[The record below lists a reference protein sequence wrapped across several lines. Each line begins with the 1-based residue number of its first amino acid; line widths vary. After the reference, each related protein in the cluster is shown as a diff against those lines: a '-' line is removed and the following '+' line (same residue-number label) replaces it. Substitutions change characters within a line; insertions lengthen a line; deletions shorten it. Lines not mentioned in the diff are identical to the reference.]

1 MAGTR
6 SGRILERMRFAL
18 FAAVFALGGCSAQ
31 AGSAVVL
38 ASGQSPSSLTTDGT
52 NVYWTNHTGE
62 VDACDV
68 AGCDEHPTQLAMA
81 GAPAGIAVSESDV
94 YFTDVAAGAV
104 SKTPIAGGEVTRIG
118 SSNDA
123 WGISVAGGRVFW
135 TTNATR
141 GPVMTCPRGG
151 CAGAP
156 ASMAGGDASY
166 AIATD
171 ATNVYW
177 SDWNA
182 VWTCPLEGC
191 SGAPTPLAAVA
202 GHVALAVDDAN
213 VYWAYPDE
221 GVVLACAKHACTE
234 PTVLATKQGGAS
246 AVASDG
252 HDVYWVTSN
261 AVMRCATTGCAEQ
274 PTVLASLDQPGGA
287 IAVDAANAYFS
298 TGDRI
303 MRLAK

>member
-1 MAGTR
+1 MWP
-6 SGRILERMRFAL
+6 RILLLASTASL
-18 FAAVFALGGCSAQ
+18 ACSAPT
-31 AGSAVVL
+31 SALVEL
-38 ASGQSPSSLTTDGT
+38 ASGQSPSSLVTDGT

-62 VDACDV
+62 VEECDV
-68 AGCDEHPTQLAMA
+68 AGCDERPTRLATA
-81 GAPAGIAVSESDV
+81 GAPAGIAVTESDV

-123 WGISVAGGRVFW
+123 WGIAVAGGRVFW

-141 GPVMTCPRGG
+141 GPVMTCPRAG

-156 ASMAGGDASY
+156 ASLAGGDASY

-171 ATNVYW
+171 ATDVYW

-191 SGAPTPLAAVA
+191 SGEPTPLAAVA
-202 GHVALAVDDAN
+202 GHVALAVDDSN

-221 GVVLACAKHACTE
+221 GVVLACAKRGCKE
-234 PTVLATKQGGAS
+234 PTVLATMQSGAS

-252 HDVYWVTSN
+252 RNIYWVTSN

-274 PTVLASLDQPGGA
+274 PTVLASLDQPGGT
-287 IAVDAANAYFS
+287 IAVDAANVYFS